1 MPTRSRRG
9 PTRAQVS
16 QYNLPMRFEEIP
28 SARWKAFLEQLGRDH
43 RAWLATVE
51 RDGSLEAR
59 DQPLESISVADD
71 VEIRIGAKVLRVSG
85 PRAVRIEKTAEGA
98 TSALEIDDSSGR
110 RLTLRFRV
118 AVAPGAM
125 DGLAPAER

>member
-1 MPTRSRRG
+1 MNSG
-9 PTRAQVS
+9 
-16 QYNLPMRFEEIP
+16 EIP
-28 SARWKAFLEQLGRDH
+28 PAQWKAFLEQLGRDH

-51 RDGSLEAR
+51 HGGSMQAR

-71 VEIRIGAKVLRVSG
+71 VEIRIGAKVLRVTS

-118 AVAPGAM
+118 AVAPGAL
-125 DGLAPAER
+125 DGIAPAER

>member
-1 MPTRSRRG
+1 MS
-9 PTRAQVS
+9 
-16 QYNLPMRFEEIP
+16 FEEIP